1 MRVPGRPFLFI
12 PLFFFPL
19 VSLTWIPACGG
30 RVIRV
35 PDAGEWCRSGCHPGL
50 LRAADSPG
58 DRGFHGLRDVADR
71 RSVSSGY
78 RTGVIRVPMC
88 LPGTVAT
95 YGWRHSGTDWCH
107 SGTNPYIRGYLMA
120 VSLPSDAVE
129 CGHIDGFET
138 FCVFWVPA
146 RVFWVPAGVF
156 LGVVWVFV
164 GGYVVGDFVDLHLT
178 DDEMARFHDS
188 ARIVR
193 EHCAMIA
200 DRL

>member
-1 MRVPGRPFLFI
+1 MVSFWVPSGPFTGGR
-12 PLFFFPL
+12 FPRRP
-19 VSLTWIPACGG
+19 WIPWSGTLRIA
-30 RVIRV
+30 V
-35 PDAGEWCRSGCHPGL
+35 PCL
-50 LRAADSPG
+50 LGTEP
-58 DRGFHGLRDVADR
+58 
-71 RSVSSGY
+71 VSFGY
-78 RTGVIRVPMC
+78 RCVFGTTMALGWC

-146 RVFWVPAGVF
+146 RVF

>member
-1 MRVPGRPFLFI
+1 MTF
-12 PLFFFPL
+12 
-19 VSLTWIPACGG
+19 GG
-30 RVIRV
+30 
-35 PDAGEWCRSGCHPGL
+35 
-50 LRAADSPG
+50 
-58 DRGFHGLRDVADR
+58 
-71 RSVSSGY
+71 
-78 RTGVIRVPMC
+78 
-88 LPGTVAT
+88 
-95 YGWRHSGTDWCH
+95 
-107 SGTNPYIRGYLMA
+107 
-120 VSLPSDAVE
+120 
-129 CGHIDGFET
+129 
-138 FCVFWVPA
+138 VFRVPA

>member
-1 MRVPGRPFLFI
+1 MVSFWVPSGPFTGGRFPRRPWIPWSGTLRIAVPCLLGTELVSFGYRCVFWVPPWHWGGAFRVP
-12 PLFFFPL
+12 
-19 VSLTWIPACGG
+19 S
-30 RVIRV
+30 
-35 PDAGEWCRSGCHPGL
+35 
-50 LRAADSPG
+50 
-58 DRGFHGLRDVADR
+58 R
-71 RSVSSGY
+71 RMG
-78 RTGVIRVPMC
+78 GVIRVRIGVIQVP
-88 LPGTVAT
+88 
-95 YGWRHSGTDWCH
+95 
-107 SGTNPYIRGYLMA
+107 IRTFGGYLMA

>member
-1 MRVPGRPFLFI
+1 
-12 PLFFFPL
+12 
-19 VSLTWIPACGG
+19 
-30 RVIRV
+30 
-35 PDAGEWCRSGCHPGL
+35 
-50 LRAADSPG
+50 
-58 DRGFHGLRDVADR
+58 
-71 RSVSSGY
+71 
-78 RTGVIRVPMC
+78 
-88 LPGTVAT
+88 
-95 YGWRHSGTDWCH
+95 
-107 SGTNPYIRGYLMA
+107 MA

-156 LGVVWVFV
+156 LGVVWAFV

>member
-1 MRVPGRPFLFI
+1 
-12 PLFFFPL
+12 
-19 VSLTWIPACGG
+19 
-30 RVIRV
+30 
-35 PDAGEWCRSGCHPGL
+35 
-50 LRAADSPG
+50 
-58 DRGFHGLRDVADR
+58 
-71 RSVSSGY
+71 
-78 RTGVIRVPMC
+78 
-88 LPGTVAT
+88 
-95 YGWRHSGTDWCH
+95 
-107 SGTNPYIRGYLMA
+107 MA

-129 CGHIDGFET
+129 CGHIDGSET

-156 LGVVWVFV
+156 LGAVWVFV

-193 EHCAMIA
+193 EHFAMIA